1 LVLKSEAPLISRQQS
16 SSPLRGHAVAWAATA
31 LLSSVVACSYYSED
45 LLIERSP
52 ADNGG
57 GGGAGASPPDGSGG
71 SGDMPGGGSGGKS
84 GSDGGTSG
92 SPSGGTSS
100 PPPGGGS
107 TGGTSTGGT
116 NAGGEPPTSGGAP
129 DTTDGGAGGE
139 GPVDACP
146 NDDDKLA
153 PGKCGCGVP
162 ESCTALKDALAHRYS
177 FNQTGST
184 IVDSVGTRNGTL
196 VGATASMGK
205 VVFNGTATS
214 YLDLPNGTISG
225 LRNASFEIWLVWGG
239 GAPWQRI
246 FDFGSNDKGEGN
258 QGEGATYLYLTPSDG
273 TTSNAL
279 RATFSLKGVTS
290 ETVAR
295 AAAPLP
301 TGTTQHLVLVVDD
314 TNNELRLYLNGTVAA
329 LTGLTQSL
337 SSLKDVNNWV
347 GRSNFADGPLKA
359 TIDEVR
365 IYEAALTQ
373 AQVQASY
380 GFGPNPSFL

>member
-1 LVLKSEAPLISRQQS
+1 VPLPFEVWKTKNGPIYAADDLDWEAPPSWL
-16 SSPLRGHAVAWAATA
+16 SPDERPNEERKAYSIRFDTGGDLATAFEAINRASDWTSFTDAVAFF
-31 LLSSVVACSYYSED
+31 SVPSMNIVY
-45 LLIERSP
+45 
-52 ADNGG
+52 ADV
-57 GGGAGASPPDGSGG
+57 DGNVGYAMSGRL
-71 SGDMPGGGSGGKS
+71 PIRS

-246 FDFGSNDKGEGN
+246 FDNARRARNVSCHGRADRSERPWLCRPCRWPFLTSRHARRHAGRVPR
-258 QGEGATYLYLTPSDG
+258 GAPRG
-273 TTSNAL
+273 
-279 RATFSLKGVTS
+279 G
-290 ETVAR
+290 
-295 AAAPLP
+295 
-301 TGTTQHLVLVVDD
+301 
-314 TNNELRLYLNGTVAA
+314 
-329 LTGLTQSL
+329 
-337 SSLKDVNNWV
+337 
-347 GRSNFADGPLKA
+347 
-359 TIDEVR
+359 
-365 IYEAALTQ
+365 
-373 AQVQASY
+373 
-380 GFGPNPSFL
+380 